1 MDHSEEPERQE
12 NSDKKLEGANRGRWC
27 APPGQH
33 RRGCAHGRPTLAPTY
48 RSLRSVNGL
57 AFRTVWSDPWDT
69 ASRAAQRKTRMTTF
83 TSNEQ
88 NQIPIH
94 TDPEQCSGAK
104 LWHALPG
111 RRCLPHGRSPK
122 GLSRM
127 RRTATQ
133 TTHTL
138 ADIDALIDSAARARL
153 RLALEDAVQCPSPE
167 SVAALQEWPREWVLE
182 EEAAYGAVRDQRNR
196 SPIAATAGARPLQ
209 PRALGCEPTTAATDL
224 VVGPGSLTAG
234 TSPRYERVWS
244 LWQRICRQCFW
255 LWKGLAETGGS
266 APHGSDQAP
275 TIHGSR

>member
-1 MDHSEEPERQE
+1 
-12 NSDKKLEGANRGRWC
+12 
-27 APPGQH
+27 
-33 RRGCAHGRPTLAPTY
+33 
-48 RSLRSVNGL
+48 
-57 AFRTVWSDPWDT
+57 
-69 ASRAAQRKTRMTTF
+69 MTTF

-153 RLALEDAVQCPSPE
+153 RLALQDAVQCPSPE

-224 VVGPGSLTAG
+224 VVGPGFGRGWQKRVEARRTAQ
-234 TSPRYERVWS
+234 TKRRLFMDRANQMPISKMH
-244 LWQRICRQCFW
+244 LRI
-255 LWKGLAETGGS
+255 A
-266 APHGSDQAP
+266 
-275 TIHGSR
+275 